1 LQQRLINLTTFCRHA
16 RHATGVQNMS
26 ITQETAIMI
35 DMLATAASKIG
46 STAASSKINALICE
60 ILPDPKDD
68 ESVAESL
75 RQDNIALQEELAS
88 LQISARIGAENLE
101 IVRGKLKEISLL
113 ATETLADI
121 DTAENVDLAD
131 DLRKIVELSDDS
143 PV

>member
-1 LQQRLINLTTFCRHA
+1 
-16 RHATGVQNMS
+16 MS
-26 ITQETAIMI
+26 ISQENANLI
-35 DMLATAASKIG
+35 DTLATAASKIG

-60 ILPDPKDD
+60 ILPEPKGD
-68 ESVAESL
+68 ESVAEAL
-75 RQDNIALQEELAS
+75 RQDNIALQQELAS
-88 LQISARIGAENLE
+88 LQTSARIGVENLE

-113 ATETLADI
+113 ATEALADI